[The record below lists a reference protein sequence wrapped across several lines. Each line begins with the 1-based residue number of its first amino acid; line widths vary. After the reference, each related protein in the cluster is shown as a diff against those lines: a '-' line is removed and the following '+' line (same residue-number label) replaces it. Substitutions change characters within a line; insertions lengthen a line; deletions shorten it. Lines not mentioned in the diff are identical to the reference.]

1 MVYSLTDFMLLAAVA
16 AFALTAGAAL
26 AAAFVRQSARRAYE
40 QGHAGREVEVAQ
52 VTAER
57 DAALEAQRR
66 LAREH
71 ETLQREL
78 AETRRR
84 IVEVSEERAALAGR
98 FERLAQVE
106 GELTTA
112 REQGRHWNEACQR
125 AEQRLTETAT
135 RLQEQMRAAEE
146 RQVLLE
152 RVGAEFGDRFK
163 ALSNELFEQHG
174 RRFSEQSQ
182 ANLGNLLNPLREQLG
197 DFRRRVDEVY
207 DKESRERQVL
217 KHEIDSLKQINQR
230 IGEDALNLT
239 RALKGESRTQGA
251 WGELVLERLLEASG
265 LRRGIQYETQAVM
278 QDEEGGRPRPDV
290 IVHLPE
296 KRDLIIDAKVS
307 LTDYERFCAADGESE
322 RAGHLA
328 AHLASLRRHV
338 KELADRRYSDLPG
351 VNSLEFVLMFV
362 PVEAAYIEAVHHDDT
377 LHAFALEKRVV
388 IVTTSTL
395 LATLSTVSNLWR
407 FDDRNRNAQDIAERA
422 GRLYDKFVGFVEDL
436 QQASEKLDAA
446 RDALASAYGKLSTGR
461 GNLVGQV
468 EKLRE
473 LGAKAGKSLP
483 AATVEQAQVD
493 EVQARLVGG
502 EAVVDVTKKLRG
514 R

>member
-1 MVYSLTDFMLLAAVA
+1 MAYGLNDFLMLAAIAVI
-16 AFALTAGAAL
+16 AFAAGAAL
-26 AAAFVRQSARRAYE
+26 AATLTRHSARRAYE
-40 QGHAGREVEVAQ
+40 QGHSGREVELAQ
-52 VTAER
+52 AAAER

-66 LAREH
+66 LVREH
-71 ETLQREL
+71 EALALEL
-78 AETRRR
+78 TEARRR

-106 GELTTA
+106 GELTAA
-112 REQGRHWNEACQR
+112 REQARHWNDACQR

-135 RLQEQMRAAEE
+135 RLQEQMHAAEE
-146 RQVLLE
+146 RQALLE
-152 RVGAEFGDRFK
+152 RVGMEFGDRFR

-182 ANLGNLLNPLREQLG
+182 ANLGSLLNPLREQLG
-197 DFRRRVDEVY
+197 DFRKRVDEVY
-207 DKESRERQVL
+207 DKESRERQIL
-217 KHEIDSLKQINQR
+217 THEIDALKQINQR

-265 LRRGIQYETQAVM
+265 LRRGIQYETQTVM
-278 QDEEGGRPRPDV
+278 QDEDGGRPRPDV

-296 KRDLIIDAKVS
+296 RRDLIIDAKVS
-307 LTDYERFCAADGESE
+307 LTDYERFCAAADESE
-322 RAGHLA
+322 RAEHLS

-338 KELADRRYSDLPG
+338 RELAERRYSDLPG

-377 LHAFALEKRVV
+377 LHAFALERQVV

-395 LATLSTVSNLWR
+395 LATLRTVSSLWR
-407 FDDRNRNAQDIAERA
+407 FDDRNRNAQEIAERA
-422 GRLYDKFVGFVEDL
+422 GRLYDKFVGFVDDL
-436 QQASEKLDAA
+436 RQANEKLDAA
-446 RDALASAYGKLSTGR
+446 RDALASAFGKLSSGR

-483 AATVEQAQVD
+483 ADTVEQAQVD
-493 EVQARLVGG
+493 EVQARLVSS
-502 EAVVDVTKKLRG
+502 EPVLDVTRKIRG